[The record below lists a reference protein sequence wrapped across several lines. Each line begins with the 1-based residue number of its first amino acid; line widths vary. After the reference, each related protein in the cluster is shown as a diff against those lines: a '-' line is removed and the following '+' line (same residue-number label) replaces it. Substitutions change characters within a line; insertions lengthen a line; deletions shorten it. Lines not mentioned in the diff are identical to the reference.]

1 VLLIK
6 TNQIFATFLLVPSH
20 HFRLKR
26 CLHGPCMYSANI
38 SDLSALFIVLTS
50 TRLRFR
56 PTCSLHNP
64 YQNTITI
71 WDPHVLLTILIGTRY
86 RFRLTSSL
94 QHLYWYTGTISGPT
108 AIRNF
113 LTVRY
118 ELLFQTQPLSELSL
132 LVPSCYFR
140 PIRYFHYTYYYS
152 DSTSGQAFVS
162 FTFSASMQE
171 LYKSSTLFSIKAQA
185 VSLHTS
191 LNRVVYRVDI
201 CRKQV
206 Q

>member
-1 VLLIK
+1 MLLIK
-6 TNQIFATFLLVPSH
+6 TNPIFATFLLVPSH
-20 HFRLKR
+20 HFRLRR

-64 YQNTITI
+64 YQNTFTI
-71 WDPHVLLTILIGTRY
+71 SDPHVLLIILIDTRY

-94 QHLYWYTGTISGPT
+94 QYLYWYTGTISGST

-113 LTVRY
+113 LTGSY

-140 PIRYFHYTYYYS
+140 PIRYFHYTYCYS
-152 DSTSGQAFVS
+152 DSTSGQAF
-162 FTFSASMQE
+162 
-171 LYKSSTLFSIKAQA
+171 LYFFFHIF
-185 VSLHTS
+185 
-191 LNRVVYRVDI
+191 
-201 CRKQV
+201 C
-206 Q
+206 